1 MYCDKCGD
9 ENRNSALFCSK
20 CGNSLINQTES
31 KINSNSDSSFNM
43 IIMKTALLKQS
54 IQLTDDM
61 LELKVKNKIDKIPLD
76 KIISIHLD
84 RKSSMTDVWDQA
96 TTGSQL
102 VFLLFTLFFL
112 PIFIFIIAI
121 LCLMRVNVL
130 TIETLGA
137 RLSIYGKIGEL
148 EKLIEEIEKRKR

>member
-1 MYCDKCGD
+1 
-9 ENRNSALFCSK
+9 
-20 CGNSLINQTES
+20 
-31 KINSNSDSSFNM
+31 M

-61 LELKVKNKIDKIPLD
+61 LELKVRNKIDKIPFD

-84 RKSSMTDVWDQA
+84 RKSSMTDVWEQA
-96 TTGSQL
+96 TTGTQL

-130 TIETLGA
+130 TIETSGA
-137 RLSIYGKIGEL
+137 KLSIYGRIGEL
-148 EKLIEEIEKRKR
+148 EKLIEEIEKRKG